1 MPEEVV
7 GGEADAFGGTC
18 RAGRVLDQRNVGGR
32 DGRAGRSGTRRRDI
46 LWVNDVRAQPV
57 ESQTVSYLRN
67 LLVVCGVDDDR
78 ARRAISRDRMEAV
91 RVLRP
96 QRREARHRNRAELHE
111 SVQPGDVVEAGV
123 QRENNT
129 VTGADTALTQVSSV
143 RFATGRSSPDAGL
156 PPSTCRLLPG
166 QSLVS
171 PRMSFWQA
179 QAPSR
184 MSTLP

>member
-1 MPEEVV
+1 
-7 GGEADAFGGTC
+7 
-18 RAGRVLDQRNVGGR
+18 
-32 DGRAGRSGTRRRDI
+32 
-46 LWVNDVRAQPV
+46 
-57 ESQTVSYLRN
+57 

-123 QRENNT
+123 QREDNT

-143 RFATGRSSPDAGL
+143 SAGVRRGVSECPSCLGVRRAVRQEYIRQVLGRGSGRED
-156 PPSTCRLLPG
+156 
-166 QSLVS
+166 
-171 PRMSFWQA
+171 
-179 QAPSR
+179 
-184 MSTLP
+184 